1 MDLHFTSVVSNIYSS
16 MCSVVFSLSKFV
28 ELSWI
33 CSLDLHDLKKHFLK
47 LKIWLIFI
55 SVHICMYIDRY
66 IKTEEKLMCN
76 LYFKIP
82 HTEYSACT

>member
-33 CSLDLHDLKKHFLK
+33 CSLDLHDLKKTFFKAKNLAY
-47 LKIWLIFI
+47 IYF
-55 SVHICMYIDRY
+55 SSYMYVYR
-66 IKTEEKLMCN
+66 
-76 LYFKIP
+76 
-82 HTEYSACT
+82 

>member
-1 MDLHFTSVVSNIYSS
+1 MDLHFTSLVSNIFSS
-16 MCSVVFSLSKFV
+16 VCSVVFPLSKFV

-55 SVHICMYIDRY
+55 SVHIYIDISRP
-66 IKTEEKLMCN
+66 KKN
-76 LYFKIP
+76 
-82 HTEYSACT
+82 